1 MQMEMHQGSS
11 SGCSD
16 GSSKGEAKTAAEPA
30 ESSIVPVMVRIMAPS
45 AIPEQEQRVPVDIA
59 VVLHVHVR
67 YNAPDKWWDLLME
80 AVRVVMDKLDER
92 DHLAIVPGGGGGG
105 SISKE
110 ALQYTEILLPMS
122 SDNKASCSDAV
133 RTAIQKCDSSLVRAL
148 ESANS
153 ILYGQGYGYEKERR
167 AAYIMVISNSQ
178 EDMSSLLTWRF
189 RSVLAFGF
197 RDARNG
203 RAMHAITISRD
214 CTYTI
219 LDDDWGSVTQAFIA
233 TVDRI
238 TSAAANMP
246 VEVELECVGHEEV
259 VITAVRAPHLSY
271 FVSCDKRKIWATARL
286 PGSDAAT
293 SFVVDMSGVPPDQV
307 DLSGLIA
314 VRAKYVHVPDDKL
327 DRQAVTV
334 NLEGAGG
341 TKEVAAEII
350 RIKAIKIV
358 DEISQKDETDT
369 EKLHALA
376 QELCQRWTTLKNS
389 YGDRGAGLISMLSA
403 EMREMEIRLYNNYLW
418 LEYMLSWKSHQWW
431 QLPLPLMFMEDPFL
445 RLRIYAKVDNAST
458 VPAAAEHPRAGL
470 PVLLRIVAPAAGLA
484 KAKRYPVDL
493 VAVLDVS
500 DEAGHQTDDDEK
512 VEEEEEKTRRRM
524 GQLKEAM
531 KLVMDKLSHK
541 DRLAIVPVQ
550 SSVAGAGPHAAA
562 LGLLEMS
569 EQGRSEA
576 SKKVQ
581 SLVDLVLSKL
591 GTASAKNMAP
601 HTQTSHY
608 RQQFKKSIE
617 HVRKWLYIPSV
628 NSNTTTS
635 ASTDNQSRDSVIGI
649 SVDVA
654 GCNGVWKALVE
665 ALKILDDREET
676 KKDDPG
682 FVIVIS
688 NSNDESIPQ
697 PQEAIKSKYII
708 HTFSFHNSGT
718 RTSRAMHYL
727 ASSSGGIYAS
737 LHDHRNQVTEA
748 FTACIK
754 RITSTIGVQTKV
766 EITCSHSSISLPGME
781 SGEFGPCI
789 GEDGRSVS
797 IMVGNLYA
805 GTAKN
810 FMFYV
815 DNARLDDYDNLSK
828 LLKVHVEWE
837 NKFTGGSEVHGQLV
851 VVRNGS
857 DGCKEMMEEMARS
870 ETGKVLWEIADSY
883 NDMVAEKLHTC
894 LKQASRKAQASGDAL
909 LAGEMENMEA
919 ILRRKMEK
927 EHRKAVDPSYVK
939 KLVADRLSNMLSW
952 LSFHALSEQPPRIP
966 WRSSFR
972 LELLQNYPQNK

>member
-1 MQMEMHQGSS
+1 MHAAAHYVALLFHPPPNCMQGSS

-16 GSSKGEAKTAAEPA
+16 SSSKGEAKTAAEPA

-67 YNAPDKWWDLLME
+67 YNAPDKWRDLLME

-203 RAMHAITISRD
+203 RAMHAVTISRD

-293 SFVVDMSGVPPDQV
+293 TFVVDMSGVPPDQV

-389 YGDRGAGLISMLSA
+389 YGERGAGLISMLSA

-524 GQLKEAM
+524 GQLTEAM

-550 SSVAGAGPHAAA
+550 SSVAGAGPHASA

-601 HTQTSHY
+601 HTQ
-608 RQQFKKSIE
+608 
-617 HVRKWLYIPSV
+617 V
-628 NSNTTTS
+628 
-635 ASTDNQSRDSVIGI
+635 
-649 SVDVA
+649 
-654 GCNGVWKALVE
+654 
-665 ALKILDDREET
+665 
-676 KKDDPG
+676 
-682 FVIVIS
+682 
-688 NSNDESIPQ
+688 
-697 PQEAIKSKYII
+697 
-708 HTFSFHNSGT
+708 
-718 RTSRAMHYL
+718 
-727 ASSSGGIYAS
+727 
-737 LHDHRNQVTEA
+737 
-748 FTACIK
+748 
-754 RITSTIGVQTKV
+754 
-766 EITCSHSSISLPGME
+766 
-781 SGEFGPCI
+781 
-789 GEDGRSVS
+789 
-797 IMVGNLYA
+797 
-805 GTAKN
+805 
-810 FMFYV
+810 
-815 DNARLDDYDNLSK
+815 
-828 LLKVHVEWE
+828 
-837 NKFTGGSEVHGQLV
+837 
-851 VVRNGS
+851 
-857 DGCKEMMEEMARS
+857 
-870 ETGKVLWEIADSY
+870 
-883 NDMVAEKLHTC
+883 
-894 LKQASRKAQASGDAL
+894 
-909 LAGEMENMEA
+909 
-919 ILRRKMEK
+919 
-927 EHRKAVDPSYVK
+927 
-939 KLVADRLSNMLSW
+939 
-952 LSFHALSEQPPRIP
+952 
-966 WRSSFR
+966 
-972 LELLQNYPQNK
+972 